1 MIQIGTHKYLL
12 RNNAL
17 CWNWLWTKIVFNTEM
32 SIIKGKK
39 LIQYRKWNVYYAQV
53 LARSHFG
60 NVGNH
65 NLANFWNNYEHWLV
79 LKAIMSFVTMPWYN
93 WTLTMSQRSPI
104 QPYLG
109 NSLAVRQEI
118 QRFESVHPS
127 IYAIYDLIDA
137 IPDPLIQQQIRE
149 HVVCIEG
156 KKQHTHAIV
165 DDV

>member
-1 MIQIGTHKYLL
+1 
-12 RNNAL
+12 
-17 CWNWLWTKIVFNTEM
+17 
-32 SIIKGKK
+32 
-39 LIQYRKWNVYYAQV
+39 
-53 LARSHFG
+53 
-60 NVGNH
+60 
-65 NLANFWNNYEHWLV
+65 
-79 LKAIMSFVTMPWYN
+79 
-93 WTLTMSQRSPI
+93 MSQRSPI

-165 DDV
+165 ADV